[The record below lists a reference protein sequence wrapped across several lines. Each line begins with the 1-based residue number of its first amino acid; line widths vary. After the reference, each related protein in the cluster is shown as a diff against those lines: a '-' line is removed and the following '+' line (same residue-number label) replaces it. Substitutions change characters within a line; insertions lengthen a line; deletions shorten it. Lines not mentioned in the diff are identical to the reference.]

1 VDGNVRRVLARLFD
15 IAEPSAAELRGL
27 AGRLIDRRRPGDFN
41 QALMDLGA
49 TVCTPR
55 SPECAACPVARW
67 CLARA
72 RGTQAERPAPKRRVA
87 VPTFDV
93 GTAVL
98 QARDGRLL
106 LVRRPEDGLLGGMWS
121 FPGEVAGDGESVEDA
136 AARAG
141 RAASGLEALGR
152 GRAVGS
158 VVHVFS
164 HRREVYHVFVFP
176 VAVAAAEEAAP
187 RGVWV
192 APHELERYALPT
204 AQRRILRLVEGG

>member
-1 VDGNVRRVLARLFD
+1 
-15 IAEPSAAELRGL
+15 
-27 AGRLIDRRRPGDFN
+27 
-41 QALMDLGA
+41 
-49 TVCTPR
+49 
-55 SPECAACPVARW
+55 
-67 CLARA
+67 
-72 RGTQAERPAPKRRVA
+72 
-87 VPTFDV
+87 
-93 GTAVL
+93 
-98 QARDGRLL
+98 
-106 LVRRPEDGLLGGMWS
+106 

-204 AQRRILRLVEGG
+204 AQRRILQLVEGGRAQAALDACSAPELPFTGPDGSMSSHLRLVAKPDRRGRFKVEP